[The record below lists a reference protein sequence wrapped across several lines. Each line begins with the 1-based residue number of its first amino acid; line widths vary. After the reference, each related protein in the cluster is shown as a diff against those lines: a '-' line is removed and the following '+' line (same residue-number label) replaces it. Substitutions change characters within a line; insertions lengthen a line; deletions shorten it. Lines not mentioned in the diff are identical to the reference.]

1 MDRYGTKGKISYI
14 KYGDW
19 LYAPREKEIFCQE
32 RLIFQLIRNISLKRR
47 IVATY
52 LNEELYSDRNT
63 GLILAKEKGISLK
76 YILALM
82 NSTLYNFLHSN
93 SHNSTYISF
102 PSIEALPYVE
112 ASKETI
118 SEIESL
124 VDIILSKKEIS
135 VKEDTLAEED
145 RIDEI
150 VYELFD
156 LDDEVIE
163 IIACIQIGKPKADQP

>member
-1 MDRYGTKGKISYI
+1 M
-14 KYGDW
+14 
-19 LYAPREKEIFCQE
+19 
-32 RLIFQLIRNISLKRR
+32 
-47 IVATY
+47 
-52 LNEELYSDRNT
+52 
-63 GLILAKEKGISLK
+63 
-76 YILALM
+76 
-82 NSTLYNFLHSN
+82 HSN

-163 IIACIQIGKPKADQP
+163 IIAAYK